1 LLLVRAAPSAWEAA
15 VRAWLGV
22 AGLLTA
28 THAWLAPETGPFL
41 LLAALAVG
49 ALWLPWGAGVHALL
63 GGRLTPIRVLA
74 AAVLLPAGWVGLEY
88 LRAWEYLGGPFGL
101 LGASQWNA
109 GPMLAP
115 AALGQVWAVSLLLVA
130 ANVGLAVALVP
141 GASGRARAAGAVVAA
156 AALGAGPLCAATL
169 PGPGSGGSV
178 RVGVVQAGLVAD
190 PAERLAAGI
199 RATEALAGRG
209 VGLVVWGESSVGY
222 DLATSPKVRR
232 QLVDLARRTGT
243 DLLVNVDSR
252 RPDKPGIYKSTI
264 LVTPTGTPARYDKLR
279 LVPFGE
285 YIPLRPL
292 FGWVGRITD
301 AAAEDRRRGDHLE
314 VMAAGGT
321 TVGPLVCFESAFP
334 DMAASLA
341 RRGAR
346 LLVVQS
352 STSTFQGSW
361 APAQHASLA
370 SVRAV
375 ETGLP
380 VVHATLT
387 GVTTVVDARGR
398 VLASIPAQRP
408 GDPPAS
414 LVLDVPMSGPAR
426 PPAVTLGVWLP
437 RICLLLATA
446 AVLVGW
452 LRART
457 SATPR
462 ASSAA
467 PGRGRPGDPG
477 RR

>member
-1 LLLVRAAPSAWEAA
+1 MLLVRAAPSAWEAA
-15 VRAWLGV
+15 GRAWLGV

-74 AAVLLPAGWVGLEY
+74 AAVLLPAGWAGLEY

-130 ANVGLAVALVP
+130 ANVGLAAALVP

-199 RATEALAGRG
+199 RATEALGGRG
-209 VGLVVWGESSVGY
+209 VGLVVWGESSIGY
-222 DLATSPKVRR
+222 DLATSPQVRR
-232 QLVDLARRTGT
+232 QLVELARRTGT

-264 LVTPTGTPARYDKLR
+264 LVTPTGTPARYDKVR

-387 GVTTVVDARGR
+387 GVTTVVDAHGR

-414 LVLDVPMSGPAR
+414 LVVDVPLSGPAR

-437 RICLLLATA
+437 RACLLLAA
-446 AVLVGW
+446 AALVGW
-452 LRART
+452 LRAR
-457 SATPR
+457 R
-462 ASSAA
+462 A
-467 PGRGRPGDPG
+467 R
-477 RR
+477 